1 MSTTK
6 GAPSSRRWRRS
17 LVLPPVANSFSS
29 SSSLSITGGSE
40 FTRLISSFS
49 LLRLRISSSLL
60 LTSSPSL
67 LPTSS
72 FSSPHQ
78 MESETIG
85 GRRGASFCFPFLFG
99 LEVIGPNI
107 FTTFFHGSRAANPC
121 QQLIY
126 CNMWQRRSSA
136 KVGWALGM
144 VGGVSP
150 APVSGGLSAVW
161 CAPVRQRQPTKTQTF
176 SPPLINDHLWLAF
189 AVMLAGVILELEMGR
204 DMKVAKCNLGDSR
217 RETDS
222 RVWFPP
228 GRLYRLYY
236 QISWAPSAPSQSN
249 WWSFSASQSC

>member
-49 LLRLRISSSLL
+49 LLLLRISSSLL

-107 FTTFFHGSRAANPC
+107 FTTFFHGSRAAKPC

-126 CNMWQRRSSA
+126 CNMWQRRSKA

-161 CAPVRQRQPTKTQTF
+161 SAPVRRQPTKTQTSSF
-176 SPPLINDHLWLAF
+176 SPPFINDHLWLAF
-189 AVMLAGVILELEMGR
+189 AVMLAGVMLELESEEIWKLQNVIWMIVG
-204 DMKVAKCNLGDSR
+204 
-217 RETDS
+217 EPDS

-249 WWSFSASQSC
+249 WWSFSQSC